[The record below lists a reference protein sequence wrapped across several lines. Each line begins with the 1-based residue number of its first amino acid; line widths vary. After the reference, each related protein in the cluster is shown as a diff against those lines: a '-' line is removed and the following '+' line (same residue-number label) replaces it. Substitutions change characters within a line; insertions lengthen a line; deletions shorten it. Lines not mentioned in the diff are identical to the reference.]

1 MNFRRRLDRLVPEPP
16 PARRGVLPFLK
27 RWTIPLVGAITPV
40 GLIVV
45 NISVFIVKHL
55 PEFRWTIAILAFV
68 SGLMLNSWAG
78 LNIYRALQR
87 HRPDHPLVHERNQE
101 IVLVGG
107 MLVIIIAAFLTALFC
122 YLGLSSEANL
132 PNGVTFITGV
142 VAVLVPVMLQAL
154 FRGSLRSRRRPRQT
168 AGVSG
173 LPSAPPSPTTQPP
186 PLPPTLRNNAPR

>member
-1 MNFRRRLDRLVPEPP
+1 MAFRRLGRVAVEPAP
-16 PARRGVLPFLK
+16 RQHGVLPFLK
-27 RWTIPLVGAITPV
+27 RWTIPIVGAITPV

-87 HRPDHPLVHERNQE
+87 RRPDHPLVNDRNQE

-107 MLVIIIAAFLTALFC
+107 MFVIIVAAFLTALFC
-122 YLGLSSEANL
+122 YLGLSSEADL

-142 VAVLVPVMLQAL
+142 FAVLVPIVLQAL
-154 FRGSLRSRRRPRQT
+154 FRGSLRPRRRDTRSV
-168 AGVSG
+168 AG
-173 LPSAPPSPTTQPP
+173 
-186 PLPPTLRNNAPR
+186 LPPTPPSTTSPPMPPAVRDPRA